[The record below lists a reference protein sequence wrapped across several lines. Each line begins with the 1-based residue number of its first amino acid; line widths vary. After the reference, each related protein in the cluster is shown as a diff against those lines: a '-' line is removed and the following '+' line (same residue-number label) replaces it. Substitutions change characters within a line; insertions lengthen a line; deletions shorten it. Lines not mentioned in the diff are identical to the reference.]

1 MKIQPLEPLLHAE
14 QRQALLAVARR
25 SIALGLEEGRPL
37 RVNLEDYAAEL
48 RAQRA
53 AFVTLQ
59 EFGQLRGCIGH
70 LEARQPLVKDV
81 AENAFAAAFRDPRF
95 PPVTARELERLH
107 IEISVLTPATPLSF
121 GSEQELVAVIE
132 PGRDGLILEEGLA
145 RRNLPALRLGV
156 PAQPGGLSPTT
167 EAQGGIAGE
176 LLVGPAQNQPL
187 PDRVLWRDKSILLI
201 L

>member
-37 RVNLEDYAAEL
+37 RVNLEDYAADL

-107 IEISVLTPATPLSF
+107 IEISVLTPPTPLSF
-121 GSEQELVAVIE
+121 GSEQELFALIE

-145 RRNLPALRLGV
+145 RGTFLPSVWESLPNPVDFLRQLKRKAGLPENYWSDRLRISRYRTESFGEINL
-156 PAQPGGLSPTT
+156 S
-167 EAQGGIAGE
+167 
-176 LLVGPAQNQPL
+176 
-187 PDRVLWRDKSILLI
+187 S
-201 L
+201 

>member
-1 MKIQPLEPLLHAE
+1 M
-14 QRQALLAVARR
+14 RSSARPYWR
-25 SIALGLEEGRPL
+25 WRGTPSSLGLGEGRPL

-107 IEISVLTPATPLSF
+107 IEISVLTPATPLIF
-121 GSEQELVAVIE
+121 GSEQELVALIE

-145 RRNLPALRLGV
+145 RGTFLPSVWESLPNPVDFLRQLKRKAGLPENYWSDRLRISRYRTESFGEINL
-156 PAQPGGLSPTT
+156 S
-167 EAQGGIAGE
+167 
-176 LLVGPAQNQPL
+176 
-187 PDRVLWRDKSILLI
+187 S
-201 L
+201 

>member
-1 MKIQPLEPLLHAE
+1 MKTQPLEPLLNAE

-37 RVNLEDYAAEL
+37 RVHPEDYAAEL

-53 AFVTLQ
+53 AFVTLL

-70 LEARQPLVKDV
+70 LEPLQPLVKDV

-95 PPVTARELERLH
+95 PPVTARELEGLH

-121 GSEQELVAVIE
+121 GSEQELVALIE
-132 PGRDGLILEEGLA
+132 PGRDGLILEEGHA
-145 RRNLPALRLGV
+145 RGTFLPSV
-156 PAQPGGLSPTT
+156 WES
-167 EAQGGIAGE
+167 
-176 LLVGPAQNQPL
+176 L
-187 PDRVLWRDKSILLI
+187 PDPRGFLRQLKRKAGLPEDYWSDRLQVSRYRTESFGEKNSSS
-201 L
+201 

>member
-1 MKIQPLEPLLHAE
+1 MNTQRLDSHLNTE
-14 QRQALLAVARR
+14 QRQALLGVARR

-48 RAQRA
+48 RTQRA

-70 LEARQPLVKDV
+70 LEALQPLVKDV

-107 IEISVLTPATPLSF
+107 IEISVLTPATPLGF
-121 GSEQELVAVIE
+121 GSEQELVAMIE

-145 RRNLPALRLGV
+145 RGTFLPSVWEALPNPVDFLRQLKRKAGLPENYWSDRLRV
-156 PAQPGGLSPTT
+156 SRYRT
-167 EAQGGIAGE
+167 ESFGE
-176 LLVGPAQNQPL
+176 KNP
-187 PDRVLWRDKSILLI
+187 SS
-201 L
+201 

>member
-1 MKIQPLEPLLHAE
+1 MNTQPLDSQINAE
-14 QRQALLAVARR
+14 QRQTLLAVARR

-37 RVNLEDYAAEL
+37 RVNLEDYAADL

-107 IEISVLTPATPLSF
+107 IEISVLTPATPLTF
-121 GSEQELVAVIE
+121 GSEQELIALIE

-145 RRNLPALRLGV
+145 RGTFLPSVWESLPNPVDFLRQLKRKAGLPENYWSDRLRISRYRTESFGEINL
-156 PAQPGGLSPTT
+156 S
-167 EAQGGIAGE
+167 
-176 LLVGPAQNQPL
+176 
-187 PDRVLWRDKSILLI
+187 S
-201 L
+201 

>member
-1 MKIQPLEPLLHAE
+1 MNTQPPDSLLDTE
-14 QRQALLAVARR
+14 QRQALLAVARH
-25 SIALGLEEGRPL
+25 SITLGLGEGRPL

-95 PPVTARELERLH
+95 PPVMARELERLH
-107 IEISVLTPATPLSF
+107 IEISVLTLATPLSF
-121 GSEQELVAVIE
+121 GSEQELVAMIE

-145 RRNLPALRLGV
+145 RGTFLPSVWESLPNPVDFLRQLKRKAGLPENYWSDRLRISRYRTESFGEKNL
-156 PAQPGGLSPTT
+156 S
-167 EAQGGIAGE
+167 
-176 LLVGPAQNQPL
+176 
-187 PDRVLWRDKSILLI
+187 S
-201 L
+201 

>member
-1 MKIQPLEPLLHAE
+1 LHAE

-25 SIALGLEEGRPL
+25 SIALGLAEGRPL

-107 IEISVLTPATPLSF
+107 IEISVLTPATPLSLRF
-121 GSEQELVAVIE
+121 RAGTGRPDRAG
-132 PGRDGLILEEGLA
+132 PGWPHSRGGP
-145 RRNLPALRLGV
+145 RPRNLPALRLGV
-156 PAQPGGLSPTT
+156 LCPTRWTFSDNLKRKAGLPENYWSDRLRISRYRT
-167 EAQGGIAGE
+167 ESFGE
-176 LLVGPAQNQPL
+176 KNL
-187 PDRVLWRDKSILLI
+187 SS
-201 L
+201 

>member
-48 RAQRA
+48 RAQRT

-107 IEISVLTPATPLSF
+107 IEISVLTPATTLSF
-121 GSEQELVAVIE
+121 GSEQELVAMIE

-145 RRNLPALRLGV
+145 RGTFLPSVWESLPKPVDFLRQLKRKAGLPENYWSDRLRISRYRTESFGEINL
-156 PAQPGGLSPTT
+156 S
-167 EAQGGIAGE
+167 
-176 LLVGPAQNQPL
+176 
-187 PDRVLWRDKSILLI
+187 S
-201 L
+201 

>member
-1 MKIQPLEPLLHAE
+1 MNPQPPDSHLDTE
-14 QRQALLAVARR
+14 QRQALLAVARH
-25 SIALGLEEGRPL
+25 SIILGLGEGRPL
-37 RVNLEDYAAEL
+37 RVNLEDFAAVL

-107 IEISVLTPATPLSF
+107 IEISVLTPATPLIF
-121 GSEQELVAVIE
+121 GSEQELVALIE

-145 RRNLPALRLGV
+145 RGTFLPSVWESLPNPVDFLRQLKRKAGLPENYWSDRLRISRYRTESFGEKNL
-156 PAQPGGLSPTT
+156 S
-167 EAQGGIAGE
+167 
-176 LLVGPAQNQPL
+176 
-187 PDRVLWRDKSILLI
+187 S
-201 L
+201 

>member
-14 QRQALLAVARR
+14 QRQALLGVARR

-48 RAQRA
+48 RTQRG

-121 GSEQELVAVIE
+121 GSEQELVTLIE

-145 RRNLPALRLGV
+145 RGTFLPSVWESLPKPVDFLRHLKRK
-156 PAQPGGLSPTT
+156 AGLPENYWSDRLRVSRYRT
-167 EAQGGIAGE
+167 ESFGE
-176 LLVGPAQNQPL
+176 ENP
-187 PDRVLWRDKSILLI
+187 SS
-201 L
+201 

>member
-107 IEISVLTPATPLSF
+107 IEISVLTPATPLIF
-121 GSEQELVAVIE
+121 GSEQELVALIE

-145 RRNLPALRLGV
+145 RGTFLPSVWESLPNPVDFLRQLKRKAGLPENYWSDRLRISRYRTESFGEKNL
-156 PAQPGGLSPTT
+156 S
-167 EAQGGIAGE
+167 
-176 LLVGPAQNQPL
+176 
-187 PDRVLWRDKSILLI
+187 S
-201 L
+201 